1 MLHRCAFAC
10 GCGRSSRWRS
20 CLLLALFG
28 VTVGRAYLGE
38 AVDRYAEHGPAG
50 TLVDLN
56 GVAQLRDAFNAGAGT
71 PRLVLLLSP
80 T

>member
-1 MLHRCAFAC
+1 MRIRLRLRTIISLALV
-10 GCGRSSRWRS
+10 
-20 CLLLALFG
+20 LLLALFG